1 MHDQESNEKN
11 SLLYWYPK
19 LAKLNIPMP
28 TTIWYE
34 IPKVL
39 IRAMQEVNGVP
50 TALFEKVK
58 PIAREIGY
66 PLFMKTDQAA
76 GKHAWEASCYV
87 PCEEVLGRHIF
98 EVIESNMMA
107 DIIGLQFKALVFR
120 NYIPLYSKFVA
131 FHGNMPIAK
140 ERRYFVRDGKM
151 VCHHAY
157 WWPGAIEDWADRRKE
172 TKLPSNWRELLKELN
187 TEDEEEIKLLTGY
200 AELAGSVLPGW
211 WSIDFACAQ
220 TGDWF
225 LIDCALG
232 ADSFHALDCP
242 NCPEEIRKAYAK
254 EEPMELPEVVP
265 MEEKVEYKPKS
276 MDLKEKMEELTHV
289 AGITFSCPHCNK
301 EVHIEFNKP
310 MKKEQAAKLVKKV
323 ERIFTFAEVQKEFDE
338 RKKKNKS
345 GGA

>member
-76 GKHAWEASCYV
+76 GKHAWDASCYV

-200 AELAGSVLPGW
+200 AELAGSVLDGW

-242 NCPEEIRKAYAK
+242 NCPEEIRKAYEPQEQIDFSKILKTVDYK
-254 EEPMELPEVVP
+254 EP
-265 MEEKVEYKPKS
+265 
-276 MDLKEKMEELTHV
+276 THV
-289 AGITFSCPHCNK
+289 AGITVGCPHCHK
-301 EVHIEFNKP
+301 QLHLEFKKP
-310 MKKEQAAKLVKKV
+310 MKQEKAAKLITKV
-323 ERIFTFAEVQKEFDE
+323 EKIFTFAEVQKEFDE
-338 RKKKNKS
+338 KKKKKEMKDKN
-345 GGA
+345 GGDKK